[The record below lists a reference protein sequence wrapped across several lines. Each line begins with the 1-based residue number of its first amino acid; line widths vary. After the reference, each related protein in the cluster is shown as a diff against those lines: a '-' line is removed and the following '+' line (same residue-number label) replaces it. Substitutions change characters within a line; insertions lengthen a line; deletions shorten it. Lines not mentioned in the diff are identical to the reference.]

1 MKESTPGAAGPIGRI
16 VRRLRRATPQDQ
28 QSKNYRTPDGDHFV
42 ITCEGCGA
50 TSEVELE
57 HGRDTDN
64 PAVNGGYFTRPCPH
78 CGREQ
83 GAVASRRLL

>member
-1 MKESTPGAAGPIGRI
+1 MKESTPGTAGPIARI
-16 VRRLRRATPQDQ
+16 VHRLRRTGQPDQ
-28 QSKNYRTPDGDHFV
+28 QAKSYRTPDGDHFV

-64 PAVNGGYFTRPCPH
+64 ASVNGGYFTRSCPH
-78 CGREQ
+78 CGQEQ
-83 GAVASRRLL
+83 GAVASRRSI